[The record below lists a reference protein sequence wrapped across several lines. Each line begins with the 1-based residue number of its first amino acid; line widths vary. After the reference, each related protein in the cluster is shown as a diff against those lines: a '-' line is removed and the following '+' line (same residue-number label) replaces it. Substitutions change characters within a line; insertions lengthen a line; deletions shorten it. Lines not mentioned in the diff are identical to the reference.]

1 MTGLN
6 EMSGLASSAVAVAA
20 LCALFAWRL
29 SGARLALAFG
39 AVAVAMLVPLGT
51 LSIAAYVRGVIGD
64 LSVVALVLLLRAVL
78 ARVFGWGPIEERT
91 RLALQGGIALAA
103 LALYPMAL
111 GFGPFDPY
119 RLGYEN
125 PWLVGALCL
134 VALAAWFRRMLL
146 VALGIALAVLAWA
159 VGWHESTNLWDYLLD
174 PAVSIYALCALA
186 LRGVRWLRY
195 RLSPISTV

>member
-20 LCALFAWRL
+20 WCVLFARRL
-29 SGARLALAFG
+29 SGIRLVVLFG
-39 AVAVAMLVPLGT
+39 AVAVAMLVPLGE
-51 LSIAAYVRGVIGD
+51 LPIAAYVRGVIGD
-64 LSVVALVLLLRAVL
+64 LSVVTLALLLRVVL
-78 ARVFGWGPIEERT
+78 ARLLGWGPIEDRT
-91 RLALQGGIALAA
+91 RLALQSSIALAA

-119 RLGYEN
+119 RLGYGN

-134 VALAAWFRRMLL
+134 VALAAWFWRMPF

-159 VGWHESTNLWDYLLD
+159 LGWYESSNLWDYLLD

-186 LRGVRWLRY
+186 LRGARWGRAKLR
-195 RLSPISTV
+195 SSA